1 MYLIYLVYLYLII
14 GLLSIYFK
22 KPLPRVYLGLLIFF
36 VFKWIFNYRKCTFS
50 RIECLVR
57 GVKKEE
63 GYLYNFLENMI
74 DIRYCNHIYLIV
86 FIGLFII
93 IYEIIAKKRFKEM
106 FNME

>member
-1 MYLIYLVYLYLII
+1 MYLIYLVYLYLIV

-63 GYLYNFLENMI
+63 GYLYNFLENMV

-86 FIGLFII
+86 FMGLFII
-93 IYEIIAKKRFKEM
+93 FYELVTNKRFKEM
-106 FNME
+106 FNMG

>member
-1 MYLIYLVYLYLII
+1 ML
-14 GLLSIYFK
+14 
-22 KPLPRVYLGLLIFF
+22 
-36 VFKWIFNYRKCTFS
+36 KWIFNYRKCTFS

-57 GVKKEE
+57 GVKKEK

-93 IYEIIAKKRFKEM
+93 FYEIIAKKRFKEM

>member
-1 MYLIYLVYLYLII
+1 MILFIILIYVFLFYSLFSKSLKIVRA
-14 GLLSIYFK
+14 SIY
-22 KPLPRVYLGLLIFF
+22 LCIFLML
-36 VFKWIFNYRKCTFS
+36 KWIFNYRKCTFS

-57 GVKKEE
+57 GVKKEK

-93 IYEIIAKKRFKEM
+93 FYEIIAKKRFKEM
-106 FNME
+106 FNMG